1 VINGTL
7 RTKTPVNIV
16 TLRRNIH
23 WSVAF
28 IGITKTVPT
37 PGFPTAII
45 VGNNIA
51 LAVFWILAG
60 ANPRDWGHFCPW
72 WTGIYTSA
80 TAGAQ
85 KPINGAISPVIATL
99 IISRFHQIRGLR
111 LSITCCS
118 CNGEEGY

>member
-16 TLRRNIH
+16 ALSRNIH
-23 WSVAF
+23 GSVPF
-28 IGITKTVPT
+28 IGIAKAVPT
-37 PGFPTAII
+37 PRFSTAII

-60 ANPRDWGHFCPW
+60 ANPRDWGHFRSW
-72 WTGIYTSA
+72 WAGIYTSA

-85 KPINGAISPVIATL
+85 KPINGAISPIIATL
-99 IISRFHQIRGLR
+99 IIS
-111 LSITCCS
+111 
-118 CNGEEGY
+118 